1 VRVEVMEPGRAAEI
15 LRPAETSGTHKTRF
29 VQNDNAGY
37 FEGENLIDYFNS
49 RPILKTKTL

>member
-1 VRVEVMEPGRAAEI
+1 MEPSRAI

-29 VQNDNAGY
+29 AQNDNAAY
-37 FEGENLIDYFNS
+37 FEAENLIDYFDS